1 MKFEFNNTNTGIVIT
16 DPQNDF
22 LSPDGKG
29 YYLTKGVI
37 DKNNTVLNLERL
49 LNTAQKN
56 GYTIFVSPHY
66 LYPHDKKWKYKGKEQ
81 DMLLTNEVYQKED
94 NNSPT
99 PDGSDFVQSLKK
111 YILHE
116 DSVIC
121 TPHNVAG
128 PESNDLVYQL
138 RQHGL
143 DRVFLAGVLSNV
155 CVESHMRSL
164 IENGF
169 QTAVV
174 YDATAATSKDD
185 FNAAMTNYKAFATL
199 VCTTDQA
206 IAEM

>member
-1 MKFEFNNTNTGIVIT
+1 
-16 DPQNDF
+16 
-22 LSPDGKG
+22 
-29 YYLTKGVI
+29 
-37 DKNNTVLNLERL
+37 
-49 LNTAQKN
+49 
-56 GYTIFVSPHY
+56 
-66 LYPHDKKWKYKGKEQ
+66 
-81 DMLLTNEVYQKED
+81 MLLTNEVYQKED

-121 TPHNVAG
+121 TPHKVAG

-138 RQHGL
+138 RQHGI